1 MTLTAE
7 NNGDTLADQTFVDHG
22 VRQTCK
28 KYAKIVMMR
37 EDQTKSRVEYKL

>member
-7 NNGDTLADQTFVDHG
+7 TNGDTLADQTFVDHG
-22 VRQTCK
+22 VQHTRK